1 MNFID
6 AVKKLENRSTRAII
20 RQEYNDHPS
29 RAVYM
34 INNTIFNAYLGKY
47 DDSLCSFNIECV
59 LAEDWLIDNGNKL
72 RSYIRCKDGV
82 HIESFY
88 INEPKERFSCLNLM
102 ISDEWITDRID
113 TMPTFSEMSVI
124 GKEFKFNVGAIV
136 SFNIDKFHIK
146 KMKYQISEITTEG
159 TYVLVS
165 ILLQIKFTMQQEY
178 VEDFGTL
185 EEENT
190 GIGLA
195 NVIYKLKQT
204 TNYRAKHADKIIRY
218 SHWSDQLYI
227 CSDQKVDYPVEE
239 SFYYPTTEEIL
250 SDKWE
255 LLMIEEPKLYSFKK
269 AIKHF
274 MDGYSIKRYSWNNF
288 INKDNTDEYED
299 IFSVK
304 DIQANDWEING
315 N

>member
-1 MNFID
+1 MNFFEVLEHLRKDSNNIAYHETWNKTNPDQKID
-6 AVKKLENRSTRAII
+6 
-20 RQEYNDHPS
+20 
-29 RAVYM
+29 
-34 INNTIFNAYLGKY
+34 
-47 DDSLCSFNIECV
+47 C
-59 LAEDWLIDNGNKL
+59 
-72 RSYIRCKDGV
+72 YICCQDGV
-82 HIESFY
+82 HLEIFY
-88 INEPKERFSCLNLM
+88 TNKPSKRFSHLHLM
-102 ISDEWITDRID
+102 MSDKWIKDRID
-113 TMPTFSEMSVI
+113 TMPAFSGRAVI
-124 GKEFKFNVGAIV
+124 GTGFKFNIGDII

-165 ILLQIKFTMQQEY
+165 IPLRTKLTMQQEY

-185 EEENT
+185 EGENESV
-190 GIGLA
+190 GFID
-195 NVIYKLKQT
+195 VIRKLKNT
-204 TNYRAKHADKIIRY
+204 TNYRAKHANKIIRY
-218 SHWSDQLYI
+218 SHWSDKFYS
-227 CSDQKVDYPVEE
+227 CSDEKVDFPVEE

-304 DIQANDWEING
+304 DIQANDWQING

>member
-1 MNFID
+1 MRYKNIGESKMTTSYNI
-6 AVKKLENRSTRAII
+6 VLEHLRRDNHNI
-20 RQEYNDHPS
+20 
-29 RAVYM
+29 
-34 INNTIFNAYLGKY
+34 AYHK
-47 DDSLCSFNIECV
+47 
-59 LAEDWLIDNGNKL
+59 DWLTNHFGSEL
-72 RSYIRCKDGV
+72 HGYIRCEDGV
-82 HIESFY
+82 NIEIFFTDK
-88 INEPKERFSCLNLM
+88 PGERFSHLNLM
-102 ISDEWITDRID
+102 MSYGWIKDRID
-113 TMPTFSEMSVI
+113 TMPAFSGMSVI
-124 GKEFKFNVGAIV
+124 GKGFKFNVGAIV

-165 ILLQIKFTMQQEY
+165 IPLRTKITMQKEY
-178 VEDFGTL
+178 VEEFGTL

-218 SHWSDQLYI
+218 SHWSDKLYI
-227 CSDQKVDYPVEE
+227 CSDQKVDYPQEE

-255 LLMIEEPKLYSFKK
+255 LLMVEEPKLYSFKQ

-288 INKDNTDEYED
+288 INKDNTDEFESV
-299 IFSVK
+299 FSIN
-304 DIQANDWEING
+304 DIQANDWRING